1 MQASIKGPQ
10 EDSGVSFFIF
20 FFLVNIFKLPKF
32 HRNSLMGGFMTLYSP
47 EYLEETQ
54 DPVVL
59 SERSLVLTI
68 PKLPQ
73 CS

>member
-1 MQASIKGPQ
+1 
-10 EDSGVSFFIF
+10 
-20 FFLVNIFKLPKF
+20 
-32 HRNSLMGGFMTLYSP
+32 MGGFMTLYSP